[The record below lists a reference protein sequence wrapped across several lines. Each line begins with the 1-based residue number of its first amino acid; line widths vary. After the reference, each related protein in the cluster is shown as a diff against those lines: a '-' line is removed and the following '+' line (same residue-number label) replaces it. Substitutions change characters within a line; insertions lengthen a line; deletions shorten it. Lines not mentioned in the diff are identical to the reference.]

1 MIDDLKQSIESLNDM
16 IKNNN
21 LVELNK
27 KLANK

>member
-1 MIDDLKQSIESLNDM
+1 MIDDLKHSIESLNDM

-21 LVELNK
+21 LVELTK